1 MAIPWL
7 RILDAALGI
16 HDLVRVRRDPA
27 VAAGGLESQSLA
39 RESGAV
45 GGLEARLAGV
55 IVASL

>member
-45 GGLEARLAGV
+45 GGLEARLA
-55 IVASL
+55 